1 MSVELIPNNISKV
14 KIIKKDKTGIILANK
29 IIYIKGIGEILLKKT
44 RRARRLSIKVK
55 PFDGVVA
62 VIPYSVSYK
71 TAERFILEKQAWIK
85 DSLEKMEEVENK
97 RTIFTEKTLFCTLWH
112 CLKLGK
118 AKGNRFYSQI
128 TEKEIKVKY
137 PKDIPL
143 RDERIQAGIRK
154 AIEKTW
160 LIEAWEILPKKTEQL
175 AKKYGFKYQSLTIKN
190 TVSRWGSC
198 SYDNKISLS
207 LHLMRL
213 PEHLIDHVILHE
225 LCHTIEK
232 NHGRNF
238 WNLLE
243 KVSPGARKL
252 AKELKKYDARIY

>member
-1 MSVELIPNNISKV
+1 M
-14 KIIKKDKTGIILANK
+14 ANK
-29 IIYIKGIGEILLKKT
+29 LIYINGIGEILLKKT

-71 TAERFILEKQAWIK
+71 TAEKFILEKQSWIK
-85 DSLEKMEEVENK
+85 NSLAQMEQIEEK
-97 RTIFTEKTLFCTLWH
+97 RSIFTEKTQFCTLWH
-112 CLKLGK
+112 CLKLEK
-118 AKGNRFYSQI
+118 ARGNRFYTQI

-137 PKDIPL
+137 PKDIPV
-143 RDERIQAGIRK
+143 RDERVQAGIRR
-154 AIEKTW
+154 AIEKAW
-160 LIEAWEILPKKTEQL
+160 LIEAWEILPKKIEEL
-175 AKKYGFKYQSLTIKN
+175 AKKYGFKYENLSIKN
-190 TVSRWGSC
+190 TISRWGSC
-198 SYDNKISLS
+198 SYNNHISLS

-232 NHGRNF
+232 NHGKNF
-238 WNLLE
+238 WALLE
-243 KVSPGARKL
+243 KVSSGARKL